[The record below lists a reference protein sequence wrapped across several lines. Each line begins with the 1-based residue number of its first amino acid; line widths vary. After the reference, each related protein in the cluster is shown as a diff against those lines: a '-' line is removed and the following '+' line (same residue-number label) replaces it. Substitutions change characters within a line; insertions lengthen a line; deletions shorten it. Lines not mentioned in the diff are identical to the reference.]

1 MRLTQFMRA
10 IGANA
15 RNRCIV
21 LAWPRLGCKM
31 IAEKLMWRLSHRK
44 NCLEIKWLSNESQD
58 FRWLTSYRTV
68 TFLTYLPSP
77 AVVPEGG
84 RQSVASGGIM
94 LRSTVFLSAI
104 GAASVLALSCFP
116 ASADEAADVQAL
128 KQEVAALQKK
138 LNVLEKQEQVD
149 RAQQQAVIQ
158 SWETVTSGKDDKAG
172 GDPWKPFGVK
182 ITFGGYAALEG
193 VFRDKDEVTSI
204 GSNFATIPFDN
215 LNQAHVNELRAT
227 AQQSR
232 LSMLAEANVSD
243 YQKYA
248 SYLEFDFLG
257 AAPTANSKES
267 NSYTPRLRQFYL
279 TGDDNPDGW
288 HFLAGQSWSLVTMF
302 KEGLIPRKENVPWT
316 IDAQYVPGFDW
327 LRNPEIRIVK
337 DWDKKV
343 WLGIEASSPQALFG
357 GTPPTIAVAAPP
369 PGGVQPNGVI
379 STFSCNSQLDPWASC
394 TLDFM
399 PDVTVKAAFDP
410 GWGHYEIFGL
420 GRGFRDR
427 IVSGAIGNSTARN
440 NEAIAFSGGGG
451 AILPIWGEKL
461 QLQGNVLYGQG
472 IGRYDAAQLFDATF
486 SPDGS
491 VDPLTGFSIMGGITS
506 HNAIKD
512 LDLYAYAGE
521 NHVFNH
527 FGDATGFGNPA
538 NLNNSGC
545 DILGSLLCSGLG
557 EHIHTGHR
565 DPRPRP
571 DPGRLAGHGRLLAE
585 SIRWE

>member
-1 MRLTQFMRA
+1 ML
-10 IGANA
+10 
-15 RNRCIV
+15 
-21 LAWPRLGCKM
+21 
-31 IAEKLMWRLSHRK
+31 
-44 NCLEIKWLSNESQD
+44 
-58 FRWLTSYRTV
+58 RTV
-68 TFLTYLPSP
+68 LVS
-77 AVVPEGG
+77 AVGVG
-84 RQSVASGGIM
+84 
-94 LRSTVFLSAI
+94 
-104 GAASVLALSCFP
+104 SVLALSCFP

-158 SWETVTSGKDDKAG
+158 SWETVTSGKDG
-172 GDPWKPFGVK
+172 GEGPGPWKPFGVK
-182 ITFGGYAALEG
+182 VTFGGFVAAEG

-204 GSNFATIPFDN
+204 GSNFATIPFEN
-215 LNQAHVNELRAT
+215 IQQAHVNELRGT

-232 LSMLAEANVSD
+232 VSMLAEANVSEH
-243 YQKYA
+243 QKYA

-267 NSYTPRLRQFYL
+267 NSYTPRLRQFYA
-279 TGDDNPDGW
+279 TADDSPDGW

-357 GTPPTIAVAAPP
+357 GTAPGAPLAVI
-369 PGGVQPNGVI
+369 N
-379 STFSCNSQLDPWASC
+379 TFGCNSQLDPNTTC

-420 GRGFRDR
+420 ARGFRDR
-427 IVSGAIGNSTARN
+427 ITSGPGGTNGHN
-440 NEAIAFSGGGG
+440 DEVVAFSGGGG
-451 AILPIWGEKL
+451 AILPIWGDKL

-472 IGRYDAAQLFDATF
+472 VGRYDAAQLFDATF
-486 SPDGS
+486 SPNGS

-512 LDLYAYAGE
+512 LDLYVYAGE

-527 FGDATGFGNPA
+527 FADGTGFGNPA
-538 NLNNSGC
+538 LLNNSGC
-545 DILGSLLCSGLG
+545 DILGSALCSGTSVNGSGNLSQG
-557 EHIHTGHR
+557 QLQDVWQVTGGFWHSVY
-565 DPRPRP
+565 DG
-571 DPGRLAGHGRLLAE
+571 DKGRVVWGLQDSFTVATTPEDKNGITGKTDMNVVMSSFRYYPKYGTLVGAQP
-585 SIRWE
+585 